1 MFTIYYYKLE
11 IHAKLK
17 INLNIGEYKQMS
29 VKIIGTK
36 EVIDSQTGEVF
47 QLDIAERKNDIM
59 ARKGW
64 RRTNI
69 KEFMNIL
76 ALFGNK
82 KIQVLNLLIQNMN
95 GTNKT
100 ELTQREV
107 AKILGIELKTVSNA
121 FTELSSLGLI
131 KKIKNCYVLNT
142 QVVSAYG
149 SINNNTYLCEEYGFY
164 AEEKES
170 EREKTASAKIQKKL
184 KAIARIESDIKK
196 INDEEKM
203 KKRNEK
209 TLSDKEL
216 NNLVDF
222 LDF

>member
-1 MFTIYYYKLE
+1 
-11 IHAKLK
+11 
-17 INLNIGEYKQMS
+17 MS

-69 KEFMNIL
+69 KELMNIL
-76 ALFGNK
+76 ALVGNK
-82 KIQVLNLLIQNMN
+82 KIQVLNLLIQNIN
-95 GTNKT
+95 GTNKI

-107 AKILGIELKTVSNA
+107 SKILGIELKTVSTA
-121 FTELSSLGLI
+121 FTELSALGLI

-142 QVVSAYG
+142 QVISAYG
-149 SINNNTYLCEEYGFY
+149 SVDNNTSLCQEYGFY

-209 TLSDKEL
+209 NEKTLSDKEL